1 MAGPR
6 ASSGLLRNR
15 IRRQSSMTP
24 PSVSPTTTEIPVGG
38 GPAVPKVR
46 LERLD
51 EERLLMPGPDASSA
65 SNGAAHAA
73 SVQAR

>member
-6 ASSGLLRNR
+6 ASSGLLRSR

-38 GPAVPKVR
+38 GPAPK
-46 LERLD
+46 
-51 EERLLMPGPDASSA
+51 
-65 SNGAAHAA
+65 
-73 SVQAR
+73 

>member
-6 ASSGLLRNR
+6 ASSGLLRSR

-38 GPAVPKVR
+38 GPAPKIR
-46 LERLD
+46 LEKLD